1 MSQQATVKKM
11 RLRPLESQEVHIT
24 SDDGQVDQ
32 DSITISRTQDQVTW
46 TAHGAKKAL
55 IVFATPDGS
64 PFHDAIFQVPAGGS
78 VSSGPVKSAAL
89 PQPYKYSVIGQI
101 GVNDPV
107 VIVDN

>member
-1 MSQQATVKKM
+1 MNQQATVKKM
-11 RLRPLESQEVHIT
+11 RSRALESHSVQIT
-24 SDDGQVDQ
+24 DDDGQVDQ
-32 DSITISRTQDQVTW
+32 PTITISRSTDEVTW

-64 PFHDAIFQVPAGGS
+64 PFHDATFQVPASGS
-78 VSSGPVKSAAL
+78 VSSGPVKNSAL
-89 PQPYKYSVIGQI
+89 NQPYKYTVIGQI

>member
-1 MSQQATVKKM
+1 MSQHATLRKM
-11 RLRPLESQEVHIT
+11 RPKPLESHEVHIT

-32 DSITISRTQDQVTW
+32 PSVTISRNLDQVTW

-64 PFHDAIFQVPAGGS
+64 PFHDATFQVPASGS
-78 VSSGPVKSAAL
+78 VSSGPVKATAL
-89 PQPYKYSVIGQI
+89 TQPYKYTIIGQI